1 MPFDKA
7 SDKFLEQTG
16 PLAMD
21 AATACAGLD
30 EPPAGFERIWAA
42 FDPLAVMQ
50 KRGQI
55 FRPATDEA
63 WQLLCDEGP
72 GLGGTDW
79 APPPLAWFAA
89 GMAGSVAGAV
99 AEKEAAQGVP
109 AAALSLD
116 MTNHYSLSGS
126 ILQGTMQ
133 GTGLNPDVAVKID
146 GLPKQAVS
154 ALALEAVSGSLASY
168 LMRSAFTS
176 EFTLV
181 SHGDPVPLDL
191 PACKL
196 AVGVDTLPAAPLAA
210 VGTSCI
216 AKTGLRPDDP
226 DFVQTGGSG
235 LDTVQNRRNR
245 VSATAR
251 VTADGAIVGETGI
264 ARPKAGVFA
273 YRGSSDAGSP
283 TAPSSAVLLAAGIGF
298 CFMTQ
303 LGRYAAAMKRPVHDY
318 RMIQAIDIPLPGAAP
333 KTTPVIG
340 TVLNLNPDA
349 PDPDYA
355 RDVMHSARRT
365 CFLHSTLQSS
375 LRCRVTAG

>member
-7 SDKFLEQTG
+7 SDEFLQETG
-16 PLAMD
+16 PLAID
-21 AATACAGLD
+21 AAAACAGL
-30 EPPAGFERIWAA
+30 EPPPDGFERIWAA
-42 FDPLAVMQ
+42 FDPLEVMQ
-50 KRGQI
+50 KRGQV
-55 FRPATDEA
+55 FRPAADEA

-89 GMAGSVAGAV
+89 GMACSVAGAV
-99 AEKEAAQGVP
+99 AEKAAAQGIP
-109 AAALSLD
+109 ASALSVD

-126 ILQGTMQ
+126 ILQGTME
-133 GTGLNPDVAVKID
+133 GTGLNPDVAVSIRD
-146 GLPKQAVS
+146 LPKRAVS
-154 ALALEAVSGSLASY
+154 ALALEAVSGSLAGY
-168 LMRSAFTS
+168 LMRSAFIS
-176 EFTLV
+176 EFSLV
-181 SHGDPVPLDL
+181 SHGAPVPLD
-191 PACKL
+191 PPGCGL
-196 AVGVDTLPAAPLAA
+196 AVGIDVLPAAPLSA

-216 AKTGLRPDDP
+216 VKSGLRPDDP
-226 DFVQTGGSG
+226 TFVQTGGSG
-235 LDTVQNRRNR
+235 LDAVQNRRNR

-273 YRGSSDAGSP
+273 WRGSSDAGSP

-333 KTTPVIG
+333 EAAPVIG
-340 TVLNLNPDA
+340 TVLYLNPDE
-349 PDPDYA
+349 PDPEYA
-355 RDVMHSARRT
+355 RDVMHSAKRT
-365 CFLHSTLQSS
+365 CFLHSTLQSE
-375 LRCRVTAG
+375 LRCRVTAA

>member
-7 SDKFLEQTG
+7 SDEFLEQTG
-16 PLAMD
+16 PLALD
-21 AATACAGLD
+21 AASACAGLD
-30 EPPAGFERIWAA
+30 APPDGFERIWAA
-42 FDPLAVMQ
+42 FDPLEVMQ

-55 FRPATDEA
+55 FRPAADEA

-72 GLGGTDW
+72 GLGGSDW

-89 GMAGSVAGAV
+89 GMASSVAGAV
-99 AEKEAAQGVP
+99 AEKAAGDGIP
-109 AAALSLD
+109 AAALSVD

-126 ILQGTMQ
+126 ILR
-133 GTGLNPDVAVKID
+133 GTGLNPDVAVSID

-154 ALALEAVSGSLASY
+154 ALALEAVSGSLAGF
-168 LMRSAFTS
+168 LIHSAFTS
-176 EFTLV
+176 EFSLV
-181 SHGDPVPLDL
+181 SNGASVPLDL

-196 AVGVDTLPAAPLAA
+196 AVGTDTLPAVALAG

-251 VTADGAIVGETGI
+251 VTADGSIVGETGI

-273 YRGSSDAGSP
+273 YRGSSDAGAP

-303 LGRYAAAMKRPVHDY
+303 LGRYAAAVKRPVHDY

-333 KTTPVIG
+333 GTTPVIG
-340 TVLNLNPDA
+340 TALFLNLDSA
-349 PDPDYA
+349 DPDFA
-355 RDVMHSARRT
+355 RDVMHSGRRT
-365 CFLHSTLQSS
+365 CFLHSTLQSN